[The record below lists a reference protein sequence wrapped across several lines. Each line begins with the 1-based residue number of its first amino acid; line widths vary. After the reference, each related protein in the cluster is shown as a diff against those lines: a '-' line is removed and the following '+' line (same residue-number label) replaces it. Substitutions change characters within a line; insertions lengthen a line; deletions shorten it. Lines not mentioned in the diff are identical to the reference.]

1 MAEKDYTKHYE
12 ELGESAAPETVPNT
26 VSRHAHVPDRSFQ
39 RVIWESGKP
48 ILDADLN
55 LSQDTRDFAERLL
68 RRWEMPSGWLRG
80 QTHKDWDSEITT
92 QVAPDS
98 VSDDSPGGNL
108 IDEGSIGEPHTL
120 VNSFLFPRREAVV
133 AGWPI
138 VVEYVNTSTAGLNL
152 VGLEGP
158 TIYDGTEATVKRT
171 DFLFLEVWLAL
182 VAPSVKSVGAVQVAA
197 IADLADGDLITIAGN
212 PLTARAAGP
221 AGVDEFV
228 IAAGDAEATAL
239 AIVTAINAPANSFD
253 GDVSAAVSI
262 DMAIIRAAEPGAAGN
277 AITLSVTCAVPGALI
292 ASGATLVNGED
303 RPNKPAT
310 AQDKVYRHGNVQSPE
325 ATWLDDELV
334 DPTIDNES
342 SQRVQVQYRIR
353 ATGPTEAVDYK
364 THPDGFSNLI
374 GGSATVFGQGGRDA
388 PVSNESGRSYPF
400 VPADSA
406 ASWLNSSAAAYGVSD
421 EGLWVAGDGGDQSS
435 QDLST
440 LDGFVYAI
448 PLSFVFRH
456 NNVSDPLA
464 ALQGF
469 DPVNNA
475 NGAPTHDHAQYNG
488 VLATIPADLSDRPDG
503 EFSDVLG
510 PSRFLDLRRHVIPA
524 SPDMASELQFQ
535 MQSLLDGTLR
545 SWAVDTASKQILGGD
560 SGDVSTFFLVCNEIG
575 RSQAMGGNPPSSGD
589 TDHGV
594 FIRNFDHLSR
604 RFGDQPVV
612 ERVLFAFYP
621 GDRPTAG
628 AQGGPVA
635 PGLVNPGKY
644 VVAAESAPGIP
655 VDPDAWY
662 EEDELHLDLDTLNAS
677 TLGGLFQGG
686 AGGGN
691 SAVAHPD
698 PTVGNFAPDGMSITD
713 VLGVFHDD
721 GHYDAPPVVDQQM
734 QAGLIEG
741 LGTRHLRV
749 VLDANDSVVNGGD
762 SGNPDYHMVGRDV
775 GAPPVP
781 RLDGST
787 RRIFLEVEVTYPLG
801 AGTTDTTDHEVEPDE
816 NVYDGSGL
824 GPGPIIETDD
834 TQRPNDFEA
843 LLEPRFRAGY
853 RETQLEYVANDSISH
868 AVGGNNSGSS
878 IGTINPEQIVSRSR
892 TTLQF
897 PRRVYGASGGPMANQ
912 TSVTDDVAAVGKV
925 VDEQATDFG
934 SSSRLVTVGTP
945 LSGGGQTLC
954 SIRYFAQD
962 PIPNYGVLG
971 GGYQVAVYFRSNS
984 PQTAGVKEGNILS
997 TGDGVIPTTLRV
1009 EPLLMSPNLWT
1020 GQRGVGSL
1028 DLAYPYRVPLD
1039 QVPVNDGGTNS
1050 NREWFFCAT
1059 VNTSIDD
1066 FDADTGLLA
1075 LHPFIQGDIQDT
1087 LTLGGLANGQPP
1099 EVDGEFR
1106 AYYPYSNEN
1115 SYRPTVMSQPLSG
1128 AVRHKVFAPF
1138 LARATENV
1146 TGVDGGLLFRKN
1158 ELLLIVLSRFATLDE
1173 DNTVLFANTG
1183 NRTCA
1188 GVYRTRNLLLLVGDR

>member
-1 MAEKDYTKHYE
+1 MAEKDYTEHYE
-12 ELGESAAPETVPNT
+12 ALGESAAPETVPNT
-26 VSRHAHVPDRSFQ
+26 VSRNAHVPDRSFQ

-48 ILDADLN
+48 VLDTDLN

-80 QTHKDWDSEITT
+80 QTHKDWASEVITG
-92 QVAPDS
+92 VAPDN

-120 VNSFLFPRREAVV
+120 VNSFLLPRREAVV
-133 AGWPI
+133 AGWPV
-138 VVEYVNTSTAGLNL
+138 VVEFVNTSTTGLNL
-152 VGLEGP
+152 IGLEPP

-182 VAPSVKSVGAVQVAA
+182 VAPSVKAEGAVQVAA
-197 IADLADGDLITIAGN
+197 IADLADGDVITIGGL
-212 PLTARAAGP
+212 PLTARTVAP
-221 AGVDEFV
+221 AGVDEFIIV
-228 IAAGDAEATAL
+228 TGDAEATAL
-239 AIVTAINAPANSFD
+239 AIVNAINDPANSFD
-253 GDVSAAVSI
+253 STVSSTTSL
-262 DMAIIRAAEPGAAGN
+262 DMAIIKAAEPGTAGN
-277 AITLSVTCAVPGALI
+277 AITLSVTCAVPGALV
-292 ASGATLVNGED
+292 ASGAHLVNGED

-310 AQDKVYRHGNVQSPE
+310 DQEKLYRHGNVQSPE
-325 ATWLDDELV
+325 ATWLDDEMV
-334 DPTIDNES
+334 DPNIDGES

-353 ATGPTEAVDYK
+353 STGPTEAVNYK

-374 GGSATVFGQGGRDA
+374 GGSATVYAQGGRSA
-388 PVSNESGRSYPF
+388 AVVGYPF

-406 ASWLNSSAAAYGVSD
+406 TTWLNSSAPAYGVSD
-421 EGLWVAGDGGDQSS
+421 EGLWVAGNGDNQSS
-435 QDLST
+435 QELNS

-448 PLSFVFRH
+448 PLAFVFRH

-475 NGAPTHDHAQYNG
+475 NGAPTHNHAQYNG

-594 FIRNFDHLSR
+594 FIRNFDHISR

-612 ERVLFAFYP
+612 ERVNIAFYP
-621 GDRPTAG
+621 GDRPSFG
-628 AQGGPVA
+628 AQGGPVP

-644 VVAAESAPGIP
+644 AVKTESAPGVA
-655 VDPDAWY
+655 VDPGGWY
-662 EEDELHLDLDTLNAS
+662 EGDELHLDLDLLDAS

-686 AGGGN
+686 DGGGN

-698 PTVGNFAPDGMSITD
+698 PTVGNFAPPGMSITD

-721 GHYDAPPVVDQQM
+721 GHYDAPPVVDQRV
-734 QAGLIEG
+734 QASLIEG
-741 LGTRHLRV
+741 LGTRHLKV

-762 SGNPDYHMVGRDV
+762 PTNLDYHMVGRDV
-775 GAPPVP
+775 GTPPVP
-781 RLDGST
+781 RIDGST

-801 AGTTDTTDHEVEPDE
+801 VGTTDTTDYEVDPDE
-816 NVYDGSGL
+816 SVYDGSGL

-853 RETQLEYVANDSISH
+853 RETQLEYVANDSITH
-868 AVGGNNSGSS
+868 AVGGNNAGTS
-878 IGTINPEQIVSRSR
+878 IGTIHPEEIVSRSR

-897 PRRVYGASGGPMANQ
+897 PRRVYGTSGGPMANQ
-912 TSVTDDVAAVGKV
+912 TSVTDQVAAVGKV
-925 VDEQATDFG
+925 VDEQATEFG
-934 SSSRLVTVGTP
+934 SSSRLVVIGSP

-954 SIRYFAQD
+954 AIRYFAQD

-984 PQTAGVKEGNILS
+984 PQTAGVKEGNIHT
-997 TGDGVIPTTLRV
+997 TGDGVLPTTLRV

-1028 DLAYPYRVPLD
+1028 DLAYPYGTPLD
-1039 QVPVNDGGTNS
+1039 QVPVNDGGANS

-1059 VNTSIDD
+1059 VNMSIDD

-1075 LHPFIQGDIQDT
+1075 LHPFVQGDIQDT
-1087 LTLGGLANGQPP
+1087 LTFGGQANGQPP

-1106 AYYPYSNEN
+1106 AYYPYADVD

-1128 AVRHKVFAPF
+1128 AVRHKVFTPF

-1173 DNTVLFANTG
+1173 DNTVLFANAG